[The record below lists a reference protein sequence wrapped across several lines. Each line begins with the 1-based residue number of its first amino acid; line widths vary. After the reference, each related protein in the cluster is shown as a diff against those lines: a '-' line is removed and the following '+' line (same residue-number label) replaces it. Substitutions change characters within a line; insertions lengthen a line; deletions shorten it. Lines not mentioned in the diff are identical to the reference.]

1 MLLASRA
8 EYEERKTLY
17 NLAKIAAAAK
27 AKTNAVIGSKL
38 NDKAVKTTPNEP
50 KRRCRAAERVKTGF
64 AIKASF
70 FSTLLQSHEESGM
83 EPFRLCCH
91 FLVFTSHD
99 GGSNPTGRY

>member
-8 EYEERKTLY
+8 EYEERKALY

-38 NDKAVKTTPNEP
+38 NAKAVKTTPNEP
-50 KRRCRAAERVKTGF
+50 KRKCRAAERVKTGF

-70 FSTLLQSHEESGM
+70 FQHCPNLMKSREWSHSD
-83 EPFRLCCH
+83 FAAI
-91 FLVFTSHD
+91 F
-99 GGSNPTGRY
+99 